1 LDRSNIT
8 APRVINVDNNPAYI
22 GAVPDWKQEMLLAEQ
37 CQQRPSQYMNNIL
50 KQDHRFFRA
59 ATLG

>member
-1 LDRSNIT
+1 M
-8 APRVINVDNNPAYI
+8 APWVINVDNNPAYI